1 MPGSAAAPRS
11 TTFSRSEALVE
22 HEAVPVQ
29 VFVGLDVGKSEHHAV
44 ALDQQ
49 GRVLLDRALP
59 QDEAKLRAL
68 IVELRRHGSVLFV
81 VDQPATIGALPLAV
95 ARDEGVGVGYLPG
108 LAMRRIAEIHAGE
121 AKTDARDAAVIAH
134 AARTLPHALRPLR
147 KDDEATA
154 TLAVLAGFDEDLAA
168 QVNQLSNR
176 MRGLLVQ
183 IHPALERVLGP
194 RLQHPAALDLLQRYP
209 SPQALRSAGRGRLA
223 ARLRPRAP
231 RLGDRLAE
239 DIVAALGEQTVV
251 VTGTDAA
258 ALVLPQ
264 LAEQLALVLAQRQR
278 VAEQL
283 EELVDEHAVCSKLL
297 TMPGVGF
304 RTAAR
309 IVVETSG
316 RQFATPGHLAAFAGL
331 APVTHRSGT
340 SIRGE
345 RAPRRGNRRLKR
357 ALYLSAFAA
366 LKDPTS
372 RAYYDRKRTE
382 RKTHQAALLAL
393 ARRRSDVL
401 FAMLRDDAEY
411 DPEHALAA

>member
-1 MPGSAAAPRS
+1 M
-11 TTFSRSEALVE
+11 E
-22 HEAVPVQ
+22 HESVPVQ

-44 ALDQQ
+44 ALDPR

-68 IVELRRHGSVLFV
+68 ICELRRHGQVLFV

-95 ARDEGVGVGYLPG
+95 ARDEGVRVGYLPG
-108 LAMRRIAEIHAGE
+108 LAMRRVAEIHAGE

-134 AARTLPHALRPLR
+134 AAGTLPHALRPLR
-147 KDDEATA
+147 EDDDGIA
-154 TLAVLAGFDEDLAA
+154 TLAMLAGFDEDLAA

-176 MRGLLVQ
+176 IRGLLTQ
-183 IHPALERVLGP
+183 IHPALERTLGP

-209 SPQALRSAGRGRLA
+209 SPQALRSAGRARLA
-223 ARLRPRAP
+223 ARLRRRAP

-239 DIVAALGEQTVV
+239 DIVAALAEQTVV

-283 EELVDEHAVCSKLL
+283 GALVDEHVVCSRLL

-316 RQFATPGHLAAFAGL
+316 RHFTTAGHLAAFAGL

-340 SIRGE
+340 SVRGE

-357 ALYLSAFAA
+357 TLYLSAFAA

-372 RAYYDRKRTE
+372 RAYYDRKRAD

>member
-1 MPGSAAAPRS
+1 M
-11 TTFSRSEALVE
+11 
-22 HEAVPVQ
+22 Q
-29 VFVGLDVGKSEHHAV
+29 VFVGVDVGKSEHHAV
-44 ALDQQ
+44 ALDSE

-59 QDEAKLRAL
+59 QDEVKLRTL
-68 IVELRRHGSVLFV
+68 LWELRRQGSVLFV
-81 VDQPATIGALPLAV
+81 VDQPATIGALSLAV
-95 ARDEGVGVGYLPG
+95 ARDEGVQVGYLPG
-108 LAMRRIAEIHAGE
+108 LAMRRLAEIHAGE

-134 AARTLPHALRPLR
+134 AARTLPHALRPLPA
-147 KDDEATA
+147 DDEARA
-154 TLAVLAGFDEDLAA
+154 TLAMLAGFDEDLAA

-176 MRGLLVQ
+176 IRGLLTH

-194 RLQHPAALDLLQRYP
+194 RLQHRAVLDLIQRYP
-209 SPQALRSAGRGRLA
+209 SPQALQAAGRARIA
-223 ARLRPRAP
+223 ARLRRQAP

-239 DIVAALGEQTVV
+239 QIAAALAEQTVV
-251 VTGTDAA
+251 VTGTAAA
-258 ALVLPQ
+258 ALVIPR
-264 LAEQLALVLAQRQR
+264 LAEQLAMVLNQRQH

-283 EELVDEHAVCSKLL
+283 EELVDQHPVSARLL

-309 IVVETSG
+309 ILVETSG
-316 RQFATPGHLAAFAGL
+316 RQFRTPGHLAAFAGL

-366 LKDPTS
+366 LKDPAS
-372 RAYYDRKRTE
+372 RAYYDRKRAE
-382 RKTHQAALLAL
+382 HKSHQAALLAL

-401 FAMLRDDAEY
+401 FAMLRDETEY
-411 DPEHALAA
+411 DPQHALAA

>member
-1 MPGSAAAPRS
+1 MSSVSQEP
-11 TTFSRSEALVE
+11 
-22 HEAVPVQ
+22 VPVE
-29 VFVGLDVGKSEHHAV
+29 VCVGVDVGKSAHHAV
-44 ALDQQ
+44 ALDAQ

-68 IVELRRHGSVLFV
+68 VRELRRHGSVLFV

-95 ARDEGVGVGYLPG
+95 ARDEGVLVGYLPG

-147 KDDEATA
+147 QDDDATA
-154 TLAVLAGFDEDLAA
+154 RLAMLAGFDEDLAA

-176 MRGLLVQ
+176 IRGLLTQ

-194 RLQHPAALDLLQRYP
+194 RLQHPAALELLQRYP
-209 SPQALRSAGRGRLA
+209 SPSALRAAGRARIA
-223 ARLRPRAP
+223 ARLRRRAP
-231 RLGDRLAE
+231 RLADRLT
-239 DIVAALGEQTVV
+239 DDVVAALAEQTVV

-264 LAEQLALVLAQRQR
+264 LAEQLALGLSQRQR

-283 EELVDEHAVCSKLL
+283 QELVEEHVTCSRLL

-309 IVVETSG
+309 IAVETAG
-316 RQFATPGHLAAFAGL
+316 RIFRTPGHLAAYAGL

-366 LKDPTS
+366 LKDPAS
-372 RAYYDRKRTE
+372 RAYYDRKRAE

-401 FAMLRDDAEY
+401 FAMLRDASNYEAG
-411 DPEHALAA
+411 HAVAA

>member
-1 MPGSAAAPRS
+1 
-11 TTFSRSEALVE
+11 
-22 HEAVPVQ
+22 
-29 VFVGLDVGKSEHHAV
+29 
-44 ALDQQ
+44 
-49 GRVLLDRALP
+49 
-59 QDEAKLRAL
+59 
-68 IVELRRHGSVLFV
+68 
-81 VDQPATIGALPLAV
+81 
-95 ARDEGVGVGYLPG
+95 
-108 LAMRRIAEIHAGE
+108 MRRIAEIHAGE

-134 AARTLPHALRPLR
+134 AARTLPHARRPLR
-147 KDDEATA
+147 QDDEATA
-154 TLAVLAGFDEDLAA
+154 TLAMLAGFDEDLAA
-168 QVNQLSNR
+168 QVSQLSNR
-176 MRGLLVQ
+176 IRGLLVQ

-194 RLQHPAALDLLQRYP
+194 RLQHPAALDLLERYP
-209 SPQALRSAGRGRLA
+209 SPQALRAAGRARLA
-223 ARLRPRAP
+223 TRLRRRAP
-231 RLGDRLAE
+231 RIGDRLAD

-283 EELVDEHAVCSKLL
+283 EALVDEHDVCAKLL

-304 RTAAR
+304 RTAAC

-331 APVTHRSGT
+331 APVTHRSGS

-393 ARRRSDVL
+393 ACRRSDVL
-401 FAMLRDDAEY
+401 FAMLRDEAEY

>member
-1 MPGSAAAPRS
+1 VR
-11 TTFSRSEALVE
+11 
-22 HEAVPVQ
+22 
-29 VFVGLDVGKSEHHAV
+29 
-44 ALDQQ
+44 
-49 GRVLLDRALP
+49 
-59 QDEAKLRAL
+59 
-68 IVELRRHGSVLFV
+68 
-81 VDQPATIGALPLAV
+81 
-95 ARDEGVGVGYLPG
+95 
-108 LAMRRIAEIHAGE
+108 
-121 AKTDARDAAVIAH
+121 
-134 AARTLPHALRPLR
+134 
-147 KDDEATA
+147 
-154 TLAVLAGFDEDLAA
+154 
-168 QVNQLSNR
+168 
-176 MRGLLVQ
+176 
-183 IHPALERVLGP
+183 
-194 RLQHPAALDLLQRYP
+194 
-209 SPQALRSAGRGRLA
+209 
-223 ARLRPRAP
+223 
-231 RLGDRLAE
+231 
-239 DIVAALGEQTVV
+239 ALGEQTVV

-283 EELVDEHAVCSKLL
+283 QKLVDEHAVSSRLL

-316 RQFATPGHLAAFAGL
+316 RHFATPGHLAAFAGL

-345 RAPRRGNRRLKR
+345 RSPRRGNRRLKR

-372 RAYYDRKRTE
+372 RAYYNRKRTE

-401 FAMLRDDAEY
+401 FAMLRDGSEY
-411 DPEHALAA
+411 DAQHALAA

>member
-1 MPGSAAAPRS
+1 MAQDS
-11 TTFSRSEALVE
+11 
-22 HEAVPVQ
+22 VPVE
-29 VFVGLDVGKSEHHAV
+29 VFVGVDVGKSAHHAV
-44 ALDQQ
+44 ALDAG

-68 IVELRRHGSVLFV
+68 IGELRRHGKVLFV

-95 ARDEGVGVGYLPG
+95 ARDEGVLVGYLPG

-134 AARTLPHALRPLR
+134 AARTMPHALRPLR
-147 KDDEATA
+147 QDDDATA
-154 TLAVLAGFDEDLAA
+154 LLGMLAGFDEDLAA

-176 MRGLLVQ
+176 IRGLLTH

-194 RLQHPAALDLLQRYP
+194 RLQHPAALELLQRYP
-209 SPQALRSAGRGRLA
+209 SPHSLRAAGRARVA
-223 ARLRPRAP
+223 ARLRRRAP
-231 RLGDRLAE
+231 RLADRLA
-239 DIVAALGEQTVV
+239 DQIIAALAEQTVV

-264 LAEQLALVLAQRQR
+264 LAEQLSLVLMQRQR
-278 VAEQL
+278 AAEQL
-283 EELVDEHAVCSKLL
+283 EELVDNHNIGSRLL

-316 RQFATPGHLAAFAGL
+316 RHFRTPGHLAAFAGL

-372 RAYYDRKRTE
+372 RAYYDRKRAE

-401 FAMLRDDAEY
+401 FAMLRDDADY
-411 DPEHALAA
+411 DPAHTLAA

>member
-1 MPGSAAAPRS
+1 M
-11 TTFSRSEALVE
+11 
-22 HEAVPVQ
+22 
-29 VFVGLDVGKSEHHAV
+29 
-44 ALDQQ
+44 
-49 GRVLLDRALP
+49 LDRALP

-95 ARDEGVGVGYLPG
+95 ARDEGVRVGYLPG
-108 LAMRRIAEIHAGE
+108 LAMRRIAQIHAGE

-147 KDDEATA
+147 QGDEAT
-154 TLAVLAGFDEDLAA
+154 
-168 QVNQLSNR
+168 R
-176 MRGLLVQ
+176 RRRRWRCW
-183 IHPALERVLGP
+183 PASTRTSPRRSISCPTASGAFSCRSTPRWSEPWERALGP

-239 DIVAALGEQTVV
+239 DIVRALGEQTVV

-264 LAEQLALVLAQRQR
+264 LAEQLALVLGQRQR

-316 RQFATPGHLAAFAGL
+316 RHFATAGHLAAFAGL

-345 RAPRRGNRRLKR
+345 RSARRGNRRLKR

-401 FAMLRDDAEY
+401 FAMLRDGSEY
-411 DPEHALAA
+411 DTEHALAA